1 MSSDALT
8 LTNRVLRLTGDLP
21 QITGSPKQ
29 AAAIIGSVGG
39 VAERI
44 VEYLNLTIGDIE
56 RRRNWDILRVDA
68 SGLGNGV
75 DALFDFGGTEDVR
88 SYGGISIWI
97 TGQGSLAERT
107 PEQLNELKA
116 APAPI
121 SGQPIY
127 FTRKAGLTGKAQ
139 FEIFPVPSSGQMVNM
154 TAYRKAT
161 RFDATVATSTTEFDD
176 DALVYGAMYHLDAF
190 DGLNRG
196 YAPIYNDIVLKM
208 IEEAT
213 MNREIQAVPESYS

>member
-21 QITGSPKQ
+21 QVT
-29 AAAIIGSVGG
+29 AIVGSVGG

-75 DALFDFGGTEDVR
+75 DTLFDFGGTEDVR

-97 TGQGSLAERT
+97 TGQGSLRERT

-121 SGQPIY
+121 SGQPLY

-139 FEIFPVPSSGQMVNM
+139 FEIFPAPSNGQVINM
-154 TAYRKAT
+154 TAYRKAV
-161 RFDATVATSTTEFDD
+161 RFDAAVATSTTEFDD

>member
-21 QITGSPKQ
+21 QVATIV
-29 AAAIIGSVGG
+29 GSVGG

-75 DALFDFGGTEDVR
+75 DALFDFGGAEDVR

-97 TGQGSLAERT
+97 TGQGSLTERT

-139 FEIFPVPSSGQMVNM
+139 FEIFPAPSNGQVINM
-154 TAYRKAT
+154 TAYRKAV
-161 RFDATVATSTTEFDD
+161 RFDATVTTSTTEFDD